1 MSEGYGIVYVV
12 ATPIGNLQDMSERA
26 ISVLETVDVI
36 ACEDTRRC
44 RKLLSAFS
52 IHAKKLVS
60 LHEHNE
66 EKMTARVLE
75 VLSDGNDV
83 ALVSDAGTPLICD
96 PGFDLIR
103 ALWERKIRVIPI
115 PGPSAITATLSLSPL
130 SAHDVRFAGFIP
142 ARARARESRLRQ
154 LLIDGTPLLF
164 FETARRLSATLGALC
179 KLEANRRQIFVAR
192 ELTKVHES
200 LYFGRV
206 EELFDEIA
214 NNQPV
219 RGEIVCLLGGT
230 AKTSRMD
237 VDSTLQIL
245 LGELPPTQAARLAS
259 RITGET
265 RARVYNRAL
274 ALMSQG

>member
-1 MSEGYGIVYVV
+1 
-12 ATPIGNLQDMSERA
+12 MSERA
-26 ISVLETVDVI
+26 ISVLKTVDVI

-52 IHAKKLVS
+52 IRAKKLVS

-75 VLSDGNDV
+75 LLSEGNDV

-154 LLIDGTPLLF
+154 LLIDGTPVLF

-179 KLEANRRQIFVAR
+179 KLEANRRQILIAR

-214 NNQPV
+214 NNKPV

-274 ALMSQG
+274 VLMNQG